1 MNKMVTINSA
11 LDDETV
17 ELVCL
22 EYNIT
27 PTKVRPKEDDS
38 LDDDLPDDPKNMNN
52 INISLAEVSECASRI
67 RILNQAMY
75 EHLNAMRKEMNSLN
89 VSWLSESGETIR
101 QKFNQ
106 FAGRFDSQKEQIDSY
121 ARFLDQTV
129 SSYDSL
135 ETTINSNASGI
146 QS

>member
-1 MNKMVTINSA
+1 
-11 LDDETV
+11 
-17 ELVCL
+17 
-22 EYNIT
+22 
-27 PTKVRPKEDDS
+27 
-38 LDDDLPDDPKNMNN
+38 MNN